1 MKRILEYVRPY
12 YGAMLVGFAIK
23 FVGTVMDLAIPWILS
38 HIIDEVAPT
47 GSRGTVWLWGGAMA
61 LCSAL
66 ALLGNVIAN
75 RRASAVSRDVTRTLR
90 HDLFAKVERLSAKQM
105 DQTTVPSLI
114 SRLTTDSYNVNQ
126 TLGRIQRLGVRA
138 PILLLGGVTVS
149 LILDFR
155 LSLVLL
161 ATLPLL
167 ALSVALISRRGI
179 PLYARVQRAVDD
191 MVRTVRDDVAG
202 VRVIRALSKGDT
214 ECARFARDS
223 EALSREQIHADTV
236 MAATNPLMSLLLN
249 GGLTGVVVAGAFW
262 VNAGLT
268 EPGRIIAFLSYFTI
282 ILNAVL
288 SINKML
294 VMLSQAAASAERIA
308 EVLDL
313 PEEAPLPAAAPRKD
327 AAHVIFDD
335 VCFSYNGRSDD
346 VEHVSFSVPRGGSFG
361 VIGATGAG
369 KTTLTMLLQRFYPVR
384 SGAIYLNGENV
395 DAMDDARLHG
405 AFGAAFQSDS
415 FFQGSIRDNVDLG
428 RNLPEAQLRRAVCCA
443 QAAEFI
449 DALDDGWNHPV
460 QARGANLSGGQR
472 QRLLVARALAG
483 NPEILILDDSS
494 SALDYLTDAAMRA
507 AIRRE
512 YAGTTL
518 FLIAQRVSSVREC
531 DQILVLDQGRTA
543 GLGNHAQLM
552 RGCPLYA
559 QISRI
564 QNGEEGG
571 DGE

>member
-149 LILDFR
+149 LMLDFR

-249 GGLTGVVVAGAFW
+249 GGLTGVVVTGAFW

-313 PEEAPLPAAAPRKD
+313 PEEAPLPAAAQGRGPRD
-327 AAHVIFDD
+327 LRRRVLFLQRPQRRRRARVLLRAPGRELRRHRRDRRGQDHADHAAPALLSRALRRDILKRRERRRH
-335 VCFSYNGRSDD
+335 GRRAAARR
-346 VEHVSFSVPRGGSFG
+346 VRRGVSVGFLLSGLHSRQRGSRAQSPRG
-361 VIGATGAG
+361 
-369 KTTLTMLLQRFYPVR
+369 
-384 SGAIYLNGENV
+384 
-395 DAMDDARLHG
+395 
-405 AFGAAFQSDS
+405 
-415 FFQGSIRDNVDLG
+415 
-428 RNLPEAQLRRAVCCA
+428 
-443 QAAEFI
+443 
-449 DALDDGWNHPV
+449 
-460 QARGANLSGGQR
+460 
-472 QRLLVARALAG
+472 
-483 NPEILILDDSS
+483 
-494 SALDYLTDAAMRA
+494 
-507 AIRRE
+507 
-512 YAGTTL
+512 
-518 FLIAQRVSSVREC
+518 
-531 DQILVLDQGRTA
+531 TA
-543 GLGNHAQLM
+543 
-552 RGCPLYA
+552 
-559 QISRI
+559 
-564 QNGEEGG
+564 
-571 DGE
+571 

>member
-1 MKRILEYVRPY
+1 
-12 YGAMLVGFAIK
+12 
-23 FVGTVMDLAIPWILS
+23 
-38 HIIDEVAPT
+38 
-47 GSRGTVWLWGGAMA
+47 
-61 LCSAL
+61 
-66 ALLGNVIAN
+66 
-75 RRASAVSRDVTRTLR
+75 
-90 HDLFAKVERLSAKQM
+90 
-105 DQTTVPSLI
+105 
-114 SRLTTDSYNVNQ
+114 
-126 TLGRIQRLGVRA
+126 
-138 PILLLGGVTVS
+138 
-149 LILDFR
+149 
-155 LSLVLL
+155 
-161 ATLPLL
+161 
-167 ALSVALISRRGI
+167 
-179 PLYARVQRAVDD
+179 
-191 MVRTVRDDVAG
+191 
-202 VRVIRALSKGDT
+202 
-214 ECARFARDS
+214 
-223 EALSREQIHADTV
+223 

-346 VEHVSFSVPRGGSFG
+346 IEHVSFSVPRGGSFG

-405 AFGAAFQSDS
+405 AFGVAFQSDS

-428 RNLPEAQLRRAVCCA
+428 RNLPEAQLRHAVCCA

-543 GLGNHAQLM
+543 GLGNHEQLM